1 MRGSLFAIR
10 SSRLTARRIVVYK
23 SGMAGL
29 ATKRKK
35 LNLVC

>member
-10 SSRLTARRIVVYK
+10 SSLLTARRIVVYK
-23 SGMAGL
+23 NGTAGL
-29 ATKRKK
+29 AAKRKK